1 MVGESAMAAGNGRRR
16 GRVPLI
22 AGAADWALWRLPRR
36 GLVWYLLAVDVV
48 AVAGTALA
56 AVRFPPSRPV
66 LLPFVVLLAGLLVC
80 AELCRTVERV
90 RVDVLDS
97 GIDLPWIF
105 AGVLI
110 LPPGPAAGLVVISG
124 AYRWLR
130 VRRRLP
136 HRQVF
141 GVAAT
146 VCAAVLASAFLG
158 LTVGDP
164 LSGIGADSRVVGLIF
179 ASGLVFFLVNAAL
192 VRVLGAAAPSGYAFD
207 AAMVALGVVLAVVL
221 VGAPLL
227 VPLLAGAVVVL
238 HRGSPA
244 RGRGEVTLD
253 SLTAVLTAESW
264 REAAKAEA
272 ARLRRGPGAAA
283 LLLDLD
289 RFGQLNDWHGRGI
302 GDAVLRAVA
311 DALRAEVRSADLV
324 GRSGGGE
331 FVVLLPATGRFDALA
346 IAERLR
352 LRVAA
357 TAVSLKSAGDAPQFA
372 GTTVSIGVAA
382 LPGDGDTLDDVLAA
396 ARGALGRAK
405 RSGRNRTV
413 CAETGPAA

>member
-1 MVGESAMAAGNGRRR
+1 MVGESAMAAGDGRRR
-16 GRVPLI
+16 GRGPLI

-36 GLVWYLLAVDVV
+36 GLVWYLLVVDVV

-80 AELCRTVERV
+80 AELCRTVERA
-90 RVDVLDS
+90 RADVLDP
-97 GIDLPWIF
+97 GIDIPWIF

-110 LPPGPAAGLVVISG
+110 LPPGAAAGLVVVSG

-130 VRRRLP
+130 VRRRAP

-146 VCAAVLASAFLG
+146 VCAAVLASVFLG
-158 LTVGDP
+158 FTVGDP
-164 LSGIGADSRVVGLIF
+164 LYGIGADSRVAGLIF
-179 ASGLVFFLVNAAL
+179 VSGLVFFLVNAGL
-192 VRVLGAAAPSGYAFD
+192 VRLLGAPASSGYVFD
-207 AAMVALGVVLAVVL
+207 AAMVALGVVLAVL
-221 VGAPLL
+221 LAGAPLV

-238 HRGSPA
+238 HRGSLTRA
-244 RGRGEVTLD
+244 RREVTLD

-289 RFGQLNDWHGRGI
+289 RFGQLNDWHGRGV

-331 FVVLLPATGRFDALA
+331 FAVLLPATGRFDALA

-396 ARGALGRAK
+396 ARGALDRAK

-413 CAETGPAA
+413 CAETGPAS

>member
-1 MVGESAMAAGNGRRR
+1 MMGESATTAGNGR
-16 GRVPLI
+16 GRVSVRTAP
-22 AGAADWALWRLPRR
+22 ADWALWRLPRR
-36 GLVWYLLAVDVV
+36 GLAWYLLAVDV
-48 AVAGTALA
+48 AALAGTAFA
-56 AVRFPPSRPV
+56 AVRLPPTRPV
-66 LLPFVVLLAGLLVC
+66 LLPFLVLLAGLLLC
-80 AELCRTVERV
+80 AEFCRAVERN
-90 RVDVLDS
+90 RVDALDP

-110 LPPGPAAGLVVISG
+110 LPPQAVAGLIVVSG

-130 VRRRLP
+130 VRRRPP

-146 VCAAVLASAFLG
+146 LCAAVLSAAFLG
-158 LTVGDP
+158 LTTGDP
-164 LSGIGADSRVVGLIF
+164 LRGIGADSR
-179 ASGLVFFLVNAAL
+179 ASGLLFVSGLLFFLVNAAL
-192 VRVLGAAAPSGYAFD
+192 LRVLGAPRPAGYVFD
-207 AAMVALGVVLAVVL
+207 AAMVALGVVLAVLLAAAPL
-221 VGAPLL
+221 VVPLL
-227 VPLLAGAVVVL
+227 VAAVVVL
-238 HRGSPA
+238 HRGSLA
-244 RGRGEVTLD
+244 RTRREVALD
-253 SLTAVLTAESW
+253 PLTAVLTAESW

-289 RFGQLNDWHGRGI
+289 RFGQLNDWHGRGV

-331 FVVLLPATGRFDALA
+331 FAVLLPATGRFDALA

-357 TAVSLKSAGDAPQFA
+357 TAVSLKPAGDAPQFA
-372 GTTVSIGVAA
+372 GTTVSVGVAA
-382 LPGDGDTLDDVLAA
+382 LPGDGDTFDDVVAA
-396 ARGALGRAK
+396 ARTALGRAK
-405 RSGRNRTV
+405 RAGRNRTV
-413 CAETGPAA
+413 CAEGGPVT